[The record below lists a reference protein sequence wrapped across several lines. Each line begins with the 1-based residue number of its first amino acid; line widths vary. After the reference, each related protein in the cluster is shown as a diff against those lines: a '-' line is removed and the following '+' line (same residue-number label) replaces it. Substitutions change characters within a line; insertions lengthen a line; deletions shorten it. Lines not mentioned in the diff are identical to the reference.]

1 MDNDSTVFI
10 GLDVHK
16 DSIAIAR
23 VGSAT
28 SDPVIDIATIRTR
41 QYAIDRMLAR
51 LSGHGPLQFVYE
63 AGPCSL
69 WLQRYL
75 TAKGQACVVAAPSL
89 IPKRAGDRIKTDRRD
104 ARNLTLGLRAGTLTA
119 VHIPSPAR
127 EAFRDVV
134 RAWQQSKRPPTG
146 AKGSEAPERR

>member
-41 QYAIDRMLAR
+41 QYAIERMLAK

-75 TAKGQACVVAAPSL
+75 TA
-89 IPKRAGDRIKTDRRD
+89 
-104 ARNLTLGLRAGTLTA
+104 
-119 VHIPSPAR
+119 VHIQSPAR